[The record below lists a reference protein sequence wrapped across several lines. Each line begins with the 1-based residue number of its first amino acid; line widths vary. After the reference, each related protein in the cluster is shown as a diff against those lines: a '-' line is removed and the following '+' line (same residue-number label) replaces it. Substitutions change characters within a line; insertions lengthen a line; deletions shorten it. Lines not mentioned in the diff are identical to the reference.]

1 MKLSFNEKLLW
12 AKKAAQLN
20 VETDCGQEEFYKMA
34 KESGLGEK
42 WLSYYANAYEAAGES
57 GLQALSYRKKMP
69 EGIRKE
75 AMEKINK
82 YLSRRVPLHL
92 RSEIGFLVKSQSN
105 IITAY
110 EKRPLFSG
118 PSKTSCIE
126 VLQVR
131 YTDFDNRWH
140 LYWMRKFGKWW
151 PYVPKRP
158 IFTIE
163 DCIREVDADAW
174 GCFWG

>member
-1 MKLSFNEKLLW
+1 MKLSFGEKLLW
-12 AKKAAQLN
+12 AKKAAQVNL
-20 VETDCGQEEFYKMA
+20 ETDRGQEEFYKMV

-42 WLSYYANAYEAAGES
+42 QLTYYANAYEAAEES
-57 GLQALSYRKKMP
+57 GLRALSYRKRMP

-75 AMEKINK
+75 AMQKINEF
-82 YLSRRVPLHL
+82 LSLRVPSHL
-92 RSEIGFLVKSQSN
+92 RSEIGFLVKSQSSA
-105 IITAY
+105 ITAY
-110 EKRPLFSG
+110 EKRPLFSD

-126 VLQVR
+126 VFQVR

-151 PYVPKRP
+151 PYVPKKP
-158 IFTIE
+158 IFTIG
-163 DCIREVDADAW
+163 DCIREVDEDSW

>member
-1 MKLSFNEKLLW
+1 MKLSFAERLLW
-12 AKKAAQLN
+12 AKRAAQLN
-20 VETDCGQEEFYKMA
+20 VETDRGQEDFYKIA
-34 KESGLGEK
+34 KESSLGEK
-42 WLSYYANAYEAAGES
+42 WLSYYVNAYKAAEES

-75 AMEKINK
+75 AVEKINK
-82 YLSRRVPLHL
+82 YLSRRVPTHL
-92 RSEIGFLVKSQSN
+92 RSGIGFLVKSQSN
-105 IITAY
+105 TITAY
-110 EKRPLFSG
+110 EKRPLFSDA
-118 PSKTSCIE
+118 SKTSCIE

-151 PYVPKRP
+151 PYVPKKP
-158 IFTIE
+158 VFTIE
-163 DCIREVDADAW
+163 DCIKEVDVDAW

>member
-1 MKLSFNEKLLW
+1 MKLNFAEKLLW

-20 VETDCGQEEFYKMA
+20 VETDRGQEDFYKIA

-42 WLSYYANAYEAAGES
+42 RLTYYANAYEAAEES
-57 GLQALSYRKKMP
+57 GLKSLSHRKKIP

-82 YLSRRVPLHL
+82 YLSRRVPSHL

-105 IITAY
+105 TITAY
-110 EKRPLFSG
+110 EKRPLFSDV
-118 PSKTSCIE
+118 SKTSCIE
-126 VLQVR
+126 VFQVR

-151 PYVPKRP
+151 PYVPKKP
-158 IFTIE
+158 VFTIE
-163 DCIREVDADAW
+163 DCIREVEADAW